1 MSVDRVSQHG
11 MTTQSKIL
19 EVEHLSVTLD
29 GKQVLRDISF
39 SLSEGEALAI
49 VGPNGAGKTVLF
61 RALLGSAPYTGEIRW
76 QNGIGIGYVP
86 QRFTVDKNIP
96 LTVQEFFLLKAPRFW
111 FPPRGFMR
119 HVSHELSAG
128 GLTRTILG
136 QQLSELSGGE
146 LQRVLI
152 SWAMVGHPSVLLF
165 DEPTI
170 GIDAGAEGTIY
181 DLVRRLR
188 RERHTGCILISH
200 DLHTVSTHADRVLS
214 INKEMI
220 EYGSPQEV
228 LTRKGLA
235 KLYGTSGVVRR
246 L

>member
-1 MSVDRVSQHG
+1 LSIFSSR
-11 MTTQSKIL
+11 SKAKQIL
-19 EVEHLSVTLD
+19 
-29 GKQVLRDISF
+29 QDISF
-39 SLSEGEALAI
+39 SLNKGEALAV

-61 RALLGSAPYTGEIRW
+61 RALLGSVPYMGDIRW
-76 QNGIGIGYVP
+76 QDAIGIGYVP
-86 QRFTVDKNIP
+86 QRFTIDKHIP
-96 LTVQEFFLLKAPRFW
+96 LTVREFFLLKAPRFW
-111 FPPRGFMR
+111 FPSRGFMR

-128 GLTRTILG
+128 GLTRTILE

-152 SWAMVGHPSVLLF
+152 SWAMVGHPGILLF

-170 GIDAGAEGTIY
+170 GIDVGAEETIY

-188 RERHTGCILISH
+188 RERHTACILISH

-214 INKEMI
+214 INREMI
-220 EYGSPQEV
+220 DYGTPQEV

-235 KLYGTSGVVRR
+235 KLYGTRGVVRR
-246 L
+246 LER